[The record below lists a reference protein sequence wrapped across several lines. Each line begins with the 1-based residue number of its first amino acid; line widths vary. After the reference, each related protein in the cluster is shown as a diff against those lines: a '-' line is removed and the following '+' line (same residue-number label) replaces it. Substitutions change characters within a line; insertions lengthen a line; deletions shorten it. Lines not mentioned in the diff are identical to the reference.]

1 MALQTPVVT
10 LATHVTEKQKSL
22 YSLSFR
28 MVAADDDAEYDGLD
42 VTYSINWRPGDAAA
56 DKVIAARAYF
66 QELIDSYKAAKVIE
80 EHPTMG
86 VAVAAIQTG
95 LVI

>member
-42 VTYSINWRPGDAAA
+42 VTYSTNWRPGDSAA
-56 DKVIAARAYF
+56 DKVVDARAYF
-66 QELIDSYKAAKVIE
+66 QERIESYKAAQAIE
-80 EHPTMG
+80 DHPTMAT
-86 VAVAAIQTG
+86 AVAAIQNG